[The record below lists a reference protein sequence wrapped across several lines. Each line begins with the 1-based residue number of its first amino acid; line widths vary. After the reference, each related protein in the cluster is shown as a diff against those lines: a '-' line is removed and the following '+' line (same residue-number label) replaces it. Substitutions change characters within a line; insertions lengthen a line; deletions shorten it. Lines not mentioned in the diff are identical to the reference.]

1 MKKIALLI
9 LILITVTCFA
19 AEYDYTLSI
28 QNQQV
33 SGTDFIFDIYML
45 RTGTTD
51 IYLGDSD
58 FVLTF
63 NSGNFTTP
71 DALVLTA
78 ESRLF
83 TWYTMDA
90 SIVATNRII
99 LSIGKASFSNQ
110 SQFNERVQIIGTSGN
125 GTLIGQIKITNIST
139 PGGTADL
146 QWRLTE
152 PNRTKINRIDTA
164 DPWTQYNI
172 DAFATYNNPG
182 DYSLPVELSSFIATS
197 TTQGVLLQ
205 WSTESETDNLG
216 YILEKQMEGNNS
228 WIVAAS
234 YKTDDALKGKGN
246 TTVRQQY
253 SYTDSNVQSNKT
265 YTYRLYDVNKQGVK
279 SLKQSAL
286 VKVTVV
292 IPKTTDLLPAYP
304 NPFNP
309 ETTIRYDL
317 AQDATVDLFIVDILG
332 RTVAT
337 LIDGQKVQAGIW
349 DIRWNGVNDAGNK
362 IASGAYLVIFK
373 AGSVTKVNKVVLL
386 R

>member
-1 MKKIALLI
+1 MKKLVLLI
-9 LILITVTCFA
+9 LIVLAVTCFA
-19 AEYDYTLSI
+19 AEYDFTLSI

-71 DALVLTA
+71 DASMVTA
-78 ESRLF
+78 ESRIF

-90 SIVATNRII
+90 SIVATNRVI
-99 LSIGKASFSNQ
+99 LNISKAPFSNQ
-110 SQFNERVQIIGTSGN
+110 TQFNDRMQVIGTSGN
-125 GTLIGQIKITNIST
+125 GTLIGQIKITNITT
-139 PGGTADL
+139 PSGTAGL
-146 QWRLTE
+146 QWRTADE
-152 PNRTKINRIDTA
+152 NHTIVNRIDTA
-164 DPWTQYNI
+164 DPWAQHNI
-172 DAFATYNNPG
+172 DAFATYSNPG
-182 DYSLPVELSSFIATS
+182 DYSLPVELSSFTATS
-197 TTQGVLLQ
+197 TPQGIVLQ

-216 YILEKQMEGNNS
+216 YILEKQVEGNNS
-228 WIVAAS
+228 WVVAAS

-246 TTVRQQY
+246 TTVRQNY
-253 SYTDSNVQSNKT
+253 SYTDSYVQSDKT

-279 SLKQSAL
+279 SLKQSA
-286 VKVTVV
+286 VVRVNVV
-292 IPKTTDLLPAYP
+292 IPKTTDLLPSYP

-337 LIDGQKVQAGIW
+337 LIDGQKVQAGSW

>member
-164 DPWTQYNI
+164 DPWTQYNN
-172 DAFATYNNPG
+172 DAYATYNNPCN
-182 DYSLPVELSSFIATS
+182 YSLPVALSSFIATS

>member
-182 DYSLPVELSSFIATS
+182 NYSLPVELSSFIATS